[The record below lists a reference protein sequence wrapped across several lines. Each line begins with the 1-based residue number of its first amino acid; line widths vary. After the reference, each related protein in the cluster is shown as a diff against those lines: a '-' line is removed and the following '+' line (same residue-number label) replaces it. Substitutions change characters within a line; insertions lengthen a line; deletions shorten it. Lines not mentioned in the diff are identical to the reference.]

1 MLIHCLHCPSALC
14 YDCFPPNFRRVYPAD
29 KFWTDM
35 WNRGWKVTSQKM
47 VFFKCNACRA
57 LEEQKRRLQ
66 MRVEDLEA
74 EKDEQKRQALEE
86 QRSLVSKKKRE
97 EELEAKRRHRQVV
110 LQHERDKL
118 EKALQADREELSRA
132 AEALWP
138 PRFRAKWLACCKS
151 ESQMSKLVTAIGRKP
166 VRAVNTLSTRLQ
178 LALEVCT
185 NCGFPGHEASVCPS
199 PAEILR
205 ESSDA
210 PGKDA
215 LEEAGAAGQA
225 RAKGAGRG
233 GGGGRGRGAGS
244 GSLKQQA
251 RKKVCGHCRAQ
262 GHSRVQCQHL
272 PAEQRSEYEVRR
284 ESFGKLAGMLRSAA
298 TLAEPQGLAGADE
311 KSLLQSWKETKFRV
325 KEAVFDM
332 LRSCDLGHL
341 IREAPAVCVE
351 PGDDADDAGGAA
363 ASGPPRR
370 SAAKGKAKAQA
381 KPQPKIWGK
390 RPAPAEEKGLQQR
403 PQRAKRKG
411 PPVSAAGPIQSLLKT
426 LGRFKD
432 EEDARSR
439 GGAPRPKAKAAT
451 TRNGADTE
459 VELTSGPAK
468 GWSVKVAPAGG
479 GSLYRQPEAKRW
491 LTSLIVKARLE
502 AAGESPAVFAAL
514 KAQSSAMQKDV
525 TQRSRARGRSDAV
538 GGAGAKHSGQAGSG
552 QKPQQEDL
560 QQARE
565 IIDGPATS
573 WILRGK
579 MNSQGTVVFNYK
591 RPGEDK
597 WKFRKDAFVDI
608 GVEVIAALDDEKQDM
623 LQVIKAKKADA
634 QRGDGAP
641 ARPPPKRRKLA
652 NQASGPSQC
661 GAAAAAGSG
670 AAPQR
675 EVLRITRGAA
685 AGWSVRC
692 APSQLEPLAWEFQRP
707 NGGTWERLPALQEA
721 GLAED
726 LVVALRSEQEALAGQ
741 VGQMLQAPPR
751 GEGEGGQ
758 SPVHLGSPR
767 DVGDSPG
774 GESRGGPERMPGG
787 LAQPPE
793 VAPEPPCAEATSLRG
808 RRRTPRPDFPL
819 LKPRQHNK
827 RQDWRTLAGVTAESR
842 ARALA
847 PRRSDESE
855 PEPVE

>member
-1 MLIHCLHCPSALC
+1 MPDRSEAGTCPKSEVDKA
-14 YDCFPPNFRRVYPAD
+14 PPAELLVQAHTSD
-29 KFWTDM
+29 SESSCSL
-35 WNRGWKVTSQKM
+35 TSQL
-47 VFFKCNACRA
+47 A
-57 LEEQKRRLQ
+57 
-66 MRVEDLEA
+66 A
-74 EKDEQKRQALEE
+74 E
-86 QRSLVSKKKRE
+86 V
-97 EELEAKRRHRQVV
+97 
-110 LQHERDKL
+110 
-118 EKALQADREELSRA
+118 EKALQLPHLSRLIKLTTA
-132 AEALWP
+132 S
-138 PRFRAKWLACCKS
+138 LAQIIMTVCYGVLCPAS
-151 ESQMSKLVTAIGRKP
+151 DERRLIVAFCVLVGSVIAVVGVMDCVTSMLAP
-166 VRAVNTLSTRLQ
+166 AHARAVRRAPPVVEAHFGF
-178 LALEVCT
+178 LAMILVWTVFFSFADYCICDDFDVCDVV
-185 NCGFPGHEASVCPS
+185 FPFSEMQGC
-199 PAEILR
+199 L
-205 ESSDA
+205 D
-210 PGKDA
+210 
-215 LEEAGAAGQA
+215 L
-225 RAKGAGRG
+225 G
-233 GGGGRGRGAGS
+233 GTPRTINE
-244 GSLKQQA
+244 
-251 RKKVCGHCRAQ
+251 
-262 GHSRVQCQHL
+262 CQHL

-552 QKPQQEDL
+552 QKPQQD
-560 QQARE
+560 R
-565 IIDGPATS
+565 
-573 WILRGK
+573 
-579 MNSQGTVVFNYK
+579 
-591 RPGEDK
+591 
-597 WKFRKDAFVDI
+597 
-608 GVEVIAALDDEKQDM
+608 
-623 LQVIKAKKADA
+623 
-634 QRGDGAP
+634 
-641 ARPPPKRRKLA
+641 
-652 NQASGPSQC
+652 
-661 GAAAAAGSG
+661 
-670 AAPQR
+670 
-675 EVLRITRGAA
+675 
-685 AGWSVRC
+685 
-692 APSQLEPLAWEFQRP
+692 
-707 NGGTWERLPALQEA
+707 
-721 GLAED
+721 
-726 LVVALRSEQEALAGQ
+726 
-741 VGQMLQAPPR
+741 
-751 GEGEGGQ
+751 
-758 SPVHLGSPR
+758 
-767 DVGDSPG
+767 
-774 GESRGGPERMPGG
+774 
-787 LAQPPE
+787 
-793 VAPEPPCAEATSLRG
+793 
-808 RRRTPRPDFPL
+808 
-819 LKPRQHNK
+819 
-827 RQDWRTLAGVTAESR
+827 
-842 ARALA
+842 
-847 PRRSDESE
+847 
-855 PEPVE
+855 